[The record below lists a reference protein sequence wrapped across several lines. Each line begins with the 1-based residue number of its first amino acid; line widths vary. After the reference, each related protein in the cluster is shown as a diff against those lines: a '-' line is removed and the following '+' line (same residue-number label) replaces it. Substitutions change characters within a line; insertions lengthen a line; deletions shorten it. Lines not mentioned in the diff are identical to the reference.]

1 MVKNRIYL
9 SPPDM
14 SGTELGLVADVF
26 KSNWIAPLGPEV
38 DKFEK
43 EFAKKNDVK
52 YALATS
58 SGTGALHLALKVLD
72 ISRGDNV
79 FCSTLTFCATANPVV
94 YEGANPVFI
103 DSEKLTWNMDPNLLN
118 DALKKYDKKKKL
130 PKAVIVVHLYGQS
143 ADMNGIMD
151 CCNKYEIPVIEDSAE
166 ALGALCGNKKV
177 GTFGCMSIFSFNG
190 NKIITTSGGGMLT
203 SNNKGYIEIASHLA
217 TQAREPL
224 PYYYHKKIGYN
235 YRMSNV
241 LSAIG
246 RGQLQVLDKKIEKK
260 RKIYEK
266 YKNLLSDMSGITFV
280 DEPAWSKGIRWLTC
294 VLVEGKIFGS
304 TCEDIRLELEKNNV
318 ESRPI
323 WKPLHTQP
331 IFSNCEKIGGEVS
344 EKIFEDGLCLPSGTN
359 LTDREIEKVCRII
372 KKCHK
377 K

>member
-1 MVKNRIYL
+1 LQSRRVDDEVAKNALEEAVRRVASIAIVHETLSNSSTESVAFDEVYDRIVHNAIEL
-9 SPPDM
+9 S
-14 SGTELGLVADVF
+14 THKIHV
-26 KSNWIAPLGPEV
+26 
-38 DKFEK
+38 
-43 EFAKKNDVK
+43 
-52 YALATS
+52 
-58 SGTGALHLALKVLD
+58 
-72 ISRGDNV
+72 
-79 FCSTLTFCATANPVV
+79 
-94 YEGANPVFI
+94 
-103 DSEKLTWNMDPNLLN
+103 
-118 DALKKYDKKKKL
+118 
-130 PKAVIVVHLYGQS
+130 
-143 ADMNGIMD
+143 
-151 CCNKYEIPVIEDSAE
+151 
-166 ALGALCGNKKV
+166 KKV